1 MTRGSRRAR
10 RLLTCALT
18 AAAAAMASA
27 TAASGASAT
36 VWLCKPGLK
45 HDPCT
50 PGLST
55 TTASASGQTLATVRA
70 AATKDPKI
78 DCFYVYPTVS
88 DQPRPQATLK
98 IDPVERSIALYQ
110 AARYSSECRVFAPMY
125 RQITLYGLLN
135 PTKVTAKMRAAA
147 YDDVRRAWRDY
158 LEHDNKGRGV
168 VFISH
173 SQGTFELRRL
183 LAEEVDRK
191 PAVRKRL
198 VSAILLGGNVVV
210 RRGSDAGGDF
220 QHIPACR
227 ATTQL
232 GCVIAF
238 STFND
243 TPPAGTLF
251 GRPSRA
257 FGVGPRNLADLE
269 VLCTNPAALGGGA
282 AALRTIEPAAP
293 FARGTIAALTS
304 GLGIPKFTTS
314 STWVETDGA
323 YSGQCSDEGGSD
335 VLRIGGAVPEA
346 PVLKPMPGAT
356 WGLHLV
362 DANIALGD
370 LIDLVHQQAAAFA
383 AR

>member
-18 AAAAAMASA
+18 TAAAAMASA

-55 TTASASGQTLATVRA
+55 TTASASGRTLATVRA

-125 RQITLYGLLN
+125 RQVTLYGLLN
-135 PTKVTAKMRAAA
+135 PTKVTAKMRATA

-210 RRGSDAGGDF
+210 RRGTDAGGDF

-243 TPPAGTLF
+243 APPAGTLF

-257 FGVGPRNLADLE
+257 FGVGPKNLADLE

-282 AALRTIEPAAP
+282 APLRTIEPAAP

-335 VLRIGGAVPEA
+335 VLRISAAVPEA